1 MELPVFLFAH
11 VGKKLKNKVPNL
23 EVILIGQFDPNS
35 HAGKQCHNP
44 QNVIRL
50 LALGDS
56 LTKGPKYLDALGS
69 FS

>member
-23 EVILIGQFDPNS
+23 EVILFGQFDPNS
-35 HAGKQCHNP
+35 HTGKQCHNP
-44 QNVIRL
+44 QNLIRL

-56 LTKGPKYLDALGS
+56 LTKGPK
-69 FS
+69 

>member
-35 HAGKQCHNP
+35 HAGKQCHKP
-44 QNVIRL
+44 
-50 LALGDS
+50 
-56 LTKGPKYLDALGS
+56 
-69 FS
+69 